1 MAEFAMEVFGLGLR
15 AWSSFSGLVFGLL
28 FRAWFSGLVF
38 GLLFR
43 AWFSG
48 FFFGLLFRAWSSGFG
63 LFFRSS
69 VLILGLPVF
78 FGRPFYR
85 GVEIFPFGRVG
96 LISSSRQALG
106 TVPIWT
112 IQTVVQRRVTRT
124 QSTSLLQM
132 MTIMR
137 IAMTATAAV
146 PMML

>member
-1 MAEFAMEVFGLGLR
+1 MEVFGLGLR

-78 FGRPFYR
+78 FGRPIYR
-85 GVEIFPFGRVG
+85 STGVNY
-96 LISSSRQALG
+96 
-106 TVPIWT
+106 
-112 IQTVVQRRVTRT
+112 
-124 QSTSLLQM
+124 
-132 MTIMR
+132 
-137 IAMTATAAV
+137 
-146 PMML
+146 